1 MSKPFRLASLL
12 LISTALVAPATAMAQ
27 ADPAAEAPTPP
38 ATAPAAEAPAE
49 PAADA
54 APADPAADAAAPAD
68 ETDISIPGGNDIV
81 VTGRRNA
88 NIERTAPQVVSVL
101 GAADIARTGEG
112 NIAGA
117 LGRVTGLSV
126 VGNGF
131 VYVRGLGDRYSLALL
146 NGSPLPSPE
155 PLKRVVPLD
164 IFPSSII
171 ASSLVQKSYSA
182 NFPGEFGGG
191 VINLTTKAVPR
202 DPFLQIGGSIGG
214 NSETTGQLGYTYYG
228 TGSDWTGFGDGGRR
242 LPPAYVAWRDSGLRI
257 NDLSVNQQA
266 IAGQFVTARNGVVQR
281 NDNIPVN
288 WTANITGGKAWDIG
302 DTQIGLIATAG
313 FSSRWRVRDVT
324 QQTANAL
331 DLSSLNTDIRR
342 VITDNRVVVNGLLGL
357 SAEFGNNKIR
367 WTNLYIRDTIKQ
379 ARLGAEDRPL
389 TSDSNPGVSFQYQD
403 TAWYARQLINTQF
416 VGEFQPFD
424 NLSVD
429 VRAGYANSQR
439 EAPFELSFLYSR
451 SNSATDPYGQFF
463 TNTLN
468 TGQRPGSATIAFS
481 DLNEDLYSAGIDFV
495 YEIAPTV
502 KAVYGYAYS
511 DTDRVTERRD
521 FLFQGNNNIPLAVSL
536 LRPDLLLSQTVIC
549 FPPLN
554 PPVNPNCPANPS
566 PTGISLV
573 DSTGSNPTFE
583 ATLRNHAAYLQLQA
597 DLFDGLNVNV
607 GARYETAVQRVS
619 AVQVYDV
626 SPTLPPATNLSRDYL
641 LPAAT
646 VTWEIEPQMQVRLSA
661 SKTIARPQFRELVF
675 QSYYDPDTNRTFQ
688 GNPQLV
694 DSQLYNAEG
703 RFEWYFAPEQRV
715 SIGGFWKK
723 IKNPIETYASFDGN
737 SVTTRFANAP
747 EATLYGAELEIQK
760 YFDLSGWGDGFFA
773 TRRGVFIGNYTYSK
787 SKLKVG
793 ATDSVAAFPFTGATL
808 ASQFFRDGAPLTGQ
822 SDHLVNVEFGL
833 EDTDK
838 LSQQTILVSYA
849 SDRVTRRG
857 PSGQPDIFER
867 PGIQVD
873 FVARQGIPLF
883 GKELELK
890 FEARNIF
897 GTKYKE
903 LQQSGDNII
912 YYNLYKTGTT
922 FSFGGSLKF

>member
-1 MSKPFRLASLL
+1 MSKPFRLVRLL
-12 LISTALVAPATAMAQ
+12 LITTALVAPAAAMAQ
-27 ADPAAEAPTPP
+27 SDAASAEAAADPASADPAAPVEA
-38 ATAPAAEAPAE
+38 
-49 PAADA
+49 A
-54 APADPAADAAAPAD
+54 APADD
-68 ETDISIPGGNDIV
+68 ETDISIPGAEIV
-81 VTGRRNA
+81 VTGRRSA

-101 GAADIARTGEG
+101 GAADIARTGEC

-164 IFPSSII
+164 IFPSGII

-202 DPFLQIGGSIGG
+202 DPFLTIGASVGG

-228 TGSDWTGFGDGGRR
+228 TGSDWTGFGDGGRK
-242 LPPAYVAWRDSGLRI
+242 LPSAYRAFLASGLRI
-257 NDLSVNQQA
+257 NDPSVNQQA
-266 IAGQFVTARNGVVQR
+266 IAGQFVTARNALVQR
-281 NDNIPVN
+281 NDDMPVN
-288 WTANITGGKAWDIG
+288 WGANITGGKSWTIG
-302 DTQIGLIATAG
+302 GTEIGLIATAG
-313 FSSRWRVRDVT
+313 YTSRWRSRDVT

-331 DLSSLNTDIRR
+331 DLSSLNTDIQR
-342 VITDNRVVVNGLLGL
+342 VITDNRVVVNGLIGL
-357 SAEFGNNKIR
+357 SAEFGENKIR

-389 TSDSNPGVSFQYQD
+389 TSDANPGVSFQYQD
-403 TAWYARQLINTQF
+403 TAWFARQLINTQF
-416 VGEFQPFD
+416 VGEFEIAD
-424 NLSVD
+424 DLKVD
-429 VRAGYANSQR
+429 IRASYANSQR

-451 SNSATDPYGQFF
+451 SNSPTDPYGKFF

-468 TGQRPGSATIAFS
+468 TGQRPGGASIAFS
-481 DLNEDLYSAGIDFV
+481 DLNENLYSAGIDFT
-495 YEIAPTV
+495 YELAPRV
-502 KAVYGYAYS
+502 KAVYGYAFS
-511 DTDRVTERRD
+511 DTNRVTERRD
-521 FLFQGNNNIPLAVSL
+521 FLFQGNNNIPLGVSL

-573 DSTGSNPTFE
+573 DSTGSNPTFR
-583 ATLRNHAAYLQLQA
+583 ATLRNHAAYFQLQA
-597 DLFDGLNVNV
+597 DLLDQLNLNI
-607 GARYETAVQRVS
+607 GARYETADQSVNP
-619 AVQVYDV
+619 VQVYSV
-626 SPTLPPATNLSRDYL
+626 NPTLPPPTNLSRNYL

-646 VTWEIEPQMQVRLSA
+646 LTYEIDSQMQVRLSA

-675 QSYYDPDTNRTFQ
+675 QTYYDPDTNRSFQ

-703 RFEWYFAPEQRV
+703 RFEWYLAPEQRV
-715 SIGGFWKK
+715 SIGGFYKR

-747 EATLYGAELEIQK
+747 EATLYGAEFEVQK
-760 YFDLSGWGDGFFA
+760 HFDLSGWGGDFWA
-773 TRRGVFIGNYTYSK
+773 NRRAVLIGNYTYSK
-787 SKLKVG
+787 SKLKVR
-793 ATDSVAAFPFTGATL
+793 ADDPVQAFPFTGATL
-808 ASQFFRDGAPLTGQ
+808 ASQFFRDGAALTGQ
-822 SDHLVNVEFGL
+822 SDHLVNLELGL
-833 EDTDK
+833 EDTEK
-838 LSQQTILVSYA
+838 LSQQTILISYA
-849 SDRVTRRG
+849 SDRITRRG

-867 PGIQVD
+867 PGIQID
-873 FVARQGIPLF
+873 FVARQGVQLF

-890 FEARNIF
+890 FEARNIT

-903 LQQSGDNII
+903 MQESGDNRI
-912 YYNLYKTGTT
+912 YYNLYRTGTT

>member
-1 MSKPFRLASLL
+1 MSKPIRLASLL
-12 LISTALVAPATAMAQ
+12 LISTALVAPAAAIAQ
-27 ADPAAEAPTPP
+27 SDPAAET
-38 ATAPAAEAPAE
+38 PAADPTVDASDAMS
-49 PAADA
+49 DA
-54 APADPAADAAAPAD
+54 APAEAAAPTEEEVD
-68 ETDISIPGGNDIV
+68 VSIPGGEIV

-202 DPFLQIGGSIGG
+202 DAFLQVGGSIGG

-228 TGSDWTGFGDGGRR
+228 TGSDWTGFGDGGRS
-242 LPPAYVAWRDSGLRI
+242 LPSAYRAWRDSGLRI
-257 NDLSVNQQA
+257 NDVSVNQQA
-266 IAGQFVTARNGVVQR
+266 IAGQFVTARNAIVQR
-281 NDNIPVN
+281 NDNMPVN
-288 WTANITGGKAWDIG
+288 WGANITGGKSWTLG
-302 DTQIGLIATAG
+302 DTEIGLIATAG
-313 FSSRWRVRDVT
+313 YTSRWRTRDVT

-331 DLSSLNTDIRR
+331 DLSSLNTDIHR
-342 VITDNRVVVNGLLGL
+342 VITDNRIVVNGLIGL
-357 SAEFGNNKIR
+357 SAEFGENKVR

-379 ARLGAEDRPL
+379 ARLGAEERPL
-389 TSDSNPGVSFQYQD
+389 TADASPGVSFMYQD
-403 TAWYARQLINTQF
+403 TAWFARQLFNTQF

-424 NLSVD
+424 QLDVD

-451 SNSATDPYGQFF
+451 SNSPTDPYGQFF

-481 DLNEDLYSAGIDFV
+481 DLNENLYSAGIDFT
-495 YEIAPTV
+495 YEISPTV
-502 KAVYGYAYS
+502 KAIYGYAYS
-511 DTDRVTERRD
+511 DTSRVTERRD
-521 FLFQGNNNIPLAVSL
+521 FLFQGNNNIPMAISI

-573 DSTGSNPTFE
+573 DSTGSNPTFR
-583 ATLRNHAAYLQLQA
+583 AVLRNHAAYFQLQA
-597 DLFDGLNVNV
+597 DLFDGLNLNL
-607 GARYETAVQRVS
+607 GARYETALQRVT
-619 AVQVYDV
+619 AVQVYDIT
-626 SPTLPPATNLSRDYL
+626 PILPPATKLDRSYL

-646 VTWEIEPQMQVRLSA
+646 LTYEIDPRMQVRLSA

-675 QSYYDPDTNRTFQ
+675 QTYYDPDSNRNFQ

-703 RFEWYFAPEQRV
+703 RVEWYFAPEQRV

-723 IKNPIETYASFDGN
+723 IKNPIETYTSFDGN
-737 SVTTRFANAP
+737 SVTARFANAP
-747 EATLYGAELEIQK
+747 EATLYGAEFEVQK
-760 YFDLSGWGDGFFA
+760 HFDLSGWGDGFFA
-773 TRRGVFIGNYTYSK
+773 TRRAVVIGNYTWSK
-787 SKLKVG
+787 SALKVG
-793 ATDSVAAFPFTGATL
+793 PDDPVQAFPFTGAKF

-822 SDHLVNVEFGL
+822 SDHLVNVELGL
-833 EDTDK
+833 EDTEK
-838 LSQQTILVSYA
+838 LSQQTLLISYA

-867 PGIQVD
+867 PGVQVD

-897 GTKYKE
+897 GSKYKE
-903 LQQSGDNII
+903 MQQNGDNVI
-912 YYNLYKTGTT
+912 YYNLYKIGTT
-922 FSFGGSLKF
+922 FSLGGSLKF

>member
-1 MSKPFRLASLL
+1 MSKPMRLVSML

-27 ADPAAEAPTPP
+27 SDPAAEAPAPP
-38 ATAPAAEAPAE
+38 AADPAPAE
-49 PAADA
+49 TTDA
-54 APADPAADAAAPAD
+54 TPPAD
-68 ETDISIPGGNDIV
+68 ETDVSIPGADIV

-202 DPFLQIGGSIGG
+202 EPFLQIGGQIGG

-228 TGSDWTGFGDGGRR
+228 TSSDWTGFGDGGRN
-242 LPPAYVAWRDSGLRI
+242 LPPAYAAWRASGLRI
-257 NDLSVNQQA
+257 NDPSVNQQA
-266 IAGQFVTARNGVVQR
+266 IAGQFVTARNALLQR
-281 NDNIPVN
+281 NDNMPVN
-288 WTANITGGKAWDIG
+288 WGANITGGKAWDLG
-302 DTQIGLIATAG
+302 GTEIGLIATAG
-313 FSSRWRVRDVT
+313 YTNKWRSRDVT

-331 DLSSLNTDIRR
+331 DLSSLNTDVRR
-342 VITDNRVVVNGLLGL
+342 VITDNRIVANALIGL
-357 SAEFGNNKIR
+357 SAEFGENKIR

-379 ARLGAEDRPL
+379 ARLGAEDRPD
-389 TSDSNPGVSFQYQD
+389 TADSNPGVSFQYQD
-403 TAWYARQLINTQF
+403 TAWYARQLIDTQF
-416 VGEFQPFD
+416 VGEFKPYD
-424 NLSVD
+424 DLSVD
-429 VRAGYANSQR
+429 VRAAYANSQR
-439 EAPFELSFLYSR
+439 EAPFELSFVYSR
-451 SNSATDPYGQFF
+451 SNSPADPYGQFY

-481 DLNEDLYSAGIDFV
+481 DLNENLYSAGIDFT
-495 YEIAPTV
+495 YEITPRV

-511 DTDRVTERRD
+511 DTNRVTERRD
-521 FLFQGNNNIPLAVSL
+521 FLFQGNNNIPLGVSL

-549 FPPLN
+549 FPPLD
-554 PPVNPNCPANPS
+554 PPVDPNCPANPS

-573 DSTGSNPTFE
+573 DSTGSNPTFR
-583 ATLRNHAAYLQLQA
+583 AILRNHAAYFQIQA
-597 DLFDGLNVNV
+597 DLLDQLNVNI
-607 GARYETAVQRVS
+607 GARYENAVERVS
-619 AVQVYDV
+619 PVQVYDV
-626 SPTLPPATNLSRDYL
+626 SPTLPPATNLSRNYL

-646 VTWEIEPQMQVRLSA
+646 LTYEIQPQMQVRLSA

-675 QSYYDPDTNRTFQ
+675 QTYYDPDTNRTFQ

-703 RFEWYFAPEQRV
+703 RFEWYFAPEQRM

-747 EATLYGAELEIQK
+747 EATLYGIEFEVQK
-760 YFDLSGWGDGFFA
+760 YFDLSGWGEFFA
-773 TRRGVFIGNYTYSK
+773 NRRGVFIGNYTWSQ

-793 ATDSVAAFPFTGATL
+793 ADDPVRAFPFTGATL

-822 SDHLVNVEFGL
+822 SDHLANVEFGL
-833 EDTDK
+833 EDTEK
-838 LSQQTILVSYA
+838 LSQQTVLISYA
-849 SDRVTRRG
+849 SDRITRRG

-867 PGIQVD
+867 PGFQVD
-873 FVARQGIPLF
+873 FVARQGIMLA
-883 GKELELK
+883 GKEFELK
-890 FEARNIF
+890 FEARNLL

-903 LQQSGDNII
+903 MQQSGDNTI
-912 YYNLYKTGTT
+912 YYNLYKPGRT
-922 FSFGGSLKF
+922 FSFSGSVKF

>member
-1 MSKPFRLASLL
+1 MSKPYRLASLL
-12 LISTALVAPATAMAQ
+12 LITTALVAPATAMAQ
-27 ADPAAEAPTPP
+27 TDPAPAEPAAEA
-38 ATAPAAEAPAE
+38 
-49 PAADA
+49 AADA
-54 APADPAADAAAPAD
+54 APADAAEPAPQDD
-68 ETDISIPGGNDIV
+68 TDISIPGAEIV
-81 VTGRRNA
+81 VTGRRSA

-202 DPFLQIGGSIGG
+202 EPFLTIGGSIGG

-228 TGSDWTGFGDGGRR
+228 TGSDWTGFGDGGRN
-242 LPPAYVAWRDSGLRI
+242 LPPAYAAWRASGQRI
-257 NDLSVNQQA
+257 NDPSVNQQA
-266 IAGQFVTARNGVVQR
+266 IAGQFVNASNAVLQQ
-281 NDNIPVN
+281 NNNMPVN
-288 WTANITGGKAWDIG
+288 WGVNVTGGKSWTIG
-302 DTQIGLIATAG
+302 DAELGLIATAG
-313 FSSRWRVRDVT
+313 YTTKWRTRDIA

-331 DLSSLNTDIRR
+331 DLSSLNTNVRR
-342 VITDNRVVVNGLLGL
+342 VVTDNRIVANALLGL
-357 SAEFGNNKIR
+357 SLEFGDNKIR

-379 ARLGAEDRPL
+379 ARLGAEDRPD
-389 TSDSNPGVSFQYQD
+389 TADANPGVSFQYQD
-403 TAWYARQLINTQF
+403 TAWYARQLIDTQF
-416 VGEFQPFD
+416 VGEFKPMD
-424 NLSVD
+424 GLDVD
-429 VRAGYANSQR
+429 IRAGYANSQR
-439 EAPFELSFLYSR
+439 EAPFELSFMYSR
-451 SNSATDPYGQFF
+451 SNSPTDPYGQFF

-481 DLNEDLYSAGIDFV
+481 DLNEDLYSAGIDV
-495 YEIAPTV
+495 TYDLAARV
-502 KAVYGYAYS
+502 KLILGYAFS
-511 DTDRVTERRD
+511 DTNRVTERRD
-521 FLFQGNNNIPLAVSL
+521 FLFQGNNNIPLGISL
-536 LRPDLLLSQTVIC
+536 LRPDLLLSQAVIC
-549 FPPLN
+549 FPGVDATVAPD
-554 PPVNPNCPANPS
+554 CPANPVA
-566 PTGISLV
+566 TGIALV
-573 DSTGSNPTFE
+573 DSTGSNPTFK
-583 ATLRNHAAYLQLQA
+583 ATLRNHAGYVQLQA
-597 DLFDGLNVNV
+597 DLTDQLNLNI
-607 GARYETAVQRVS
+607 GARYESANQGVS
-619 AVQVYDV
+619 AVQVYTV
-626 SPTLPPATNLSRDYL
+626 NPTLPPATNLKRDYL

-646 VTWEIEPQMQVRLSA
+646 LTYEISPQLQFRLSG

-675 QSYYDPDTNRTFQ
+675 QTYYDPDSNRTFQ

-694 DSQLYNAEG
+694 DSQLYNAET
-703 RFEWYFAPEQRV
+703 RLEWYFAPEQRV
-715 SIGGFWKK
+715 SLGGFWKK

-747 EATLYGAELEIQK
+747 EATLYGVEFEAQK
-760 YFDLSGWGDGFFA
+760 YFDLSGMNGAFWA
-773 TRRGVFIGNYTYSK
+773 SRRAVLIGNYTWSQ

-793 ATDSVAAFPFTGATL
+793 PNDPVQAFPFTGATL

-822 SDHLVNVEFGL
+822 SDHLVNLEFGL

-838 LSQQTILVSYA
+838 LSQQTFLISYA

-883 GKELELK
+883 GKEIELK

-903 LQQSGDNII
+903 MQESGDNRI

-922 FSFGGSLKF
+922 FSLGGSLKF

>member
-1 MSKPFRLASLL
+1 MSKPIRLISML
-12 LISTALVAPATAMAQ
+12 LISTALVAPAAAVAQ
-27 ADPAAEAPTPP
+27 SDPAAETPAPPSTD
-38 ATAPAAEAPAE
+38 PAAETPAE
-49 PAADA
+49 PATD
-54 APADPAADAAAPAD
+54 APADD
-68 ETDISIPGGNDIV
+68 ETDISIPGADLSPPEGEIV
-81 VTGRRNA
+81 VTGRRST
-88 NIERTAPQVVSVL
+88 NIARTAPQVVSVL

-202 DPFLQIGGSIGG
+202 DPFLQIGASIGG

-228 TGSDWTGFGDGGRR
+228 TGSDWTGFGDGGRN
-242 LPPAYVAWRDSGLRI
+242 LPSAYKAWRASGLRI
-257 NDLSVNQQA
+257 NDPSVNQQA
-266 IAGQFVTARNGVVQR
+266 IAGQFVTARNSIVQTN
-281 NDNIPVN
+281 NDMPVN
-288 WTANITGGKAWDIG
+288 WGANITGGKSWDIG
-302 DTQIGLIATAG
+302 GTRVGLIATAG
-313 FSSRWRVRDVT
+313 YTSKWRTRDVT
-324 QQTANAL
+324 QQTANAA
-331 DLSSLNTDIRR
+331 DLSSLNTDINR

-357 SAEFGNNKIR
+357 SAEFGENKVR

-389 TSDSNPGVSFQYQD
+389 TADANPGVSFMYQD
-403 TAWYARQLINTQF
+403 TAWFARQLIDTQF

-424 NLSVD
+424 DLNVD

-451 SNSATDPYGQFF
+451 SNSPTDPFGQFY

-481 DLNEDLYSAGIDFV
+481 DLNENLYSAGVDFT
-495 YEIAPTV
+495 YELTPSI

-511 DTDRVTERRD
+511 DTNRVTERRD
-521 FLFQGNNNIPLAVSL
+521 FLFQGNNNIPLGVSL

-554 PPVNPNCPANPS
+554 PPTNPNCPANPS

-573 DSTGSNPTFE
+573 DSTGSNPTFR
-583 ATLRNHAAYLQLQA
+583 AILRNHAAYFQLQA
-597 DLFDGLNVNV
+597 DLLDGLNINI
-607 GARYETAVQRVS
+607 GARYETAVERVS
-619 AVQVYDV
+619 AVQVYTV
-626 SPTLPPATNLSRDYL
+626 NPTLPPDTDLRRNYL

-646 VTWEIEPQMQVRLSA
+646 LTYEIEPQMQIRLSG

-675 QSYYDPDTNRTFQ
+675 QSYYDPDTNRSFQ

-723 IKNPIETYASFDGN
+723 IKNPIETYASIDGN

-747 EATLYGAELEIQK
+747 EATLYGAELEVQK
-760 YFDLSGWGDGFFA
+760 HFDLSGWGDFFA
-773 TRRGVFIGNYTYSK
+773 TRRAVVIGNYTYSK
-787 SKLKVG
+787 SELKVG
-793 ATDSVAAFPFTGATL
+793 PDDPVKAFPFTGATL
-808 ASQFFRDGAPLTGQ
+808 ASQFFRDGSPLTGQ

-833 EDTDK
+833 EDTEK
-838 LSQQTILVSYA
+838 LSQQTILISYA

-857 PSGQPDIFER
+857 PSGQPDIFEK
-867 PGIQVD
+867 PGIQID

-890 FEARNIF
+890 FEARNIL

-903 LQQSGDNII
+903 LQQNGDNVI

-922 FSFGGSLKF
+922 FSLGGSLKF

>member
-1 MSKPFRLASLL
+1 MSKPLRLVRLL
-12 LISTALVAPATAMAQ
+12 LISTALVAPAAAMAQ
-27 ADPAAEAPTPP
+27 AEPTAETP
-38 ATAPAAEAPAE
+38 APAA
-49 PAADA
+49 
-54 APADPAADAAAPAD
+54 ADPASADAAAPADD
-68 ETDISIPGGNDIV
+68 ETDISIPGADIV
-81 VTGRRNA
+81 VTGRRTA
-88 NIERTAPQVVSVL
+88 NIERSAPQVVSVL

-202 DPFLQIGGSIGG
+202 EPFLEIGASIGG
-214 NSETTGQLGYTYYG
+214 NSETTGRLGYTYYG
-228 TGSDWTGFGDGGRR
+228 TGSDWTGFGDGGRK
-242 LPPAYVAWRDSGLRI
+242 LPPAYAAWRASGLRI
-257 NDLSVNQQA
+257 NDPSVNQQA
-266 IAGQFVTARNGVVQR
+266 IAGQFVTARNGIVQR
-281 NDNIPVN
+281 NDDMPVN
-288 WTANITGGKAWDIG
+288 WGANITGGKAWDLG
-302 DTQIGLIATAG
+302 GAEIGLIATAG
-313 FSSRWRVRDVT
+313 YTSKWRSRAVT

-342 VITDNRVVVNGLLGL
+342 VITDNRVVANALLGL
-357 SAEFGNNKIR
+357 SAEFGENKVR
-367 WTNLYIRDTIKQ
+367 WTSLYIRDTIKQ
-379 ARLGAEDRPL
+379 ARLGAEDRPD
-389 TSDSNPGVSFQYQD
+389 TADANPGVSFQYQD
-403 TAWYARQLINTQF
+403 TAWYARQLIDTQF
-416 VGEFQPFD
+416 VGEFKPFD
-424 NLSVD
+424 DLGID

-451 SNSATDPYGQFF
+451 SNSPTDPYGQFF

-468 TGQRPGSATIAFS
+468 TGQRPGSASIAFS
-481 DLNEDLYSAGIDFV
+481 DLNEDLYSAGIDLTW
-495 YEIAPTV
+495 EIAPRV

-511 DTDRVTERRD
+511 DTNRVTERRD
-521 FLFQGNNNIPLAVSL
+521 FLFQGNNNIPIAVSL
-536 LRPDLLLSQTVIC
+536 LRPDLLLSQTMIC

-554 PPVNPNCPANPS
+554 PPTDPDCPANPS

-573 DSTGSNPTFE
+573 DSTGSNPTFR
-583 ATLRNHAAYLQLQA
+583 ATLRNHAAYFQIQA
-597 DLFDGLNVNV
+597 DLLDQLNVNI
-607 GARYETAVQRVS
+607 GARYESAVQRVS
-619 AVQVYDV
+619 PVQVYTV

-646 VTWEIEPQMQVRLSA
+646 LTYEIQPQMQIRLSA

-675 QSYYDPDTNRTFQ
+675 QTYYDPDTNRNFQ

-747 EATLYGAELEIQK
+747 EATLYGVEFEFKK
-760 YFDLSGWGDGFFA
+760 YFDLRGWGEGFWA
-773 TRRGVFIGNYTYSK
+773 NRRAVFIGNYTWSQ

-793 ATDSVAAFPFTGATL
+793 ADDPVRAYPFTGATL

-822 SDHLVNVEFGL
+822 SDHLVNVELGL
-833 EDTDK
+833 EDTER
-838 LSQQTILVSYA
+838 LSQQTILISYA

-867 PGIQVD
+867 PGVQLD
-873 FVARQGIPLF
+873 FVARQGIPIF
-883 GKELELK
+883 GKQFELK
-890 FEARNIF
+890 FEARNLL

-903 LQQSGDNII
+903 MQESGGNRI
-912 YYNLYKTGTT
+912 YYNLYKPGAT
-922 FSFGGSLKF
+922 FSLGGSVKF

>member
-1 MSKPFRLASLL
+1 MSKPLPLASLL

-27 ADPAAEAPTPP
+27 SEPGTETPAPPAADPAAETPV
-38 ATAPAAEAPAE
+38 
-49 PAADA
+49 D
-54 APADPAADAAAPAD
+54 PADPAAETPADVAEEAAQD
-68 ETDISIPGGNDIV
+68 ETDVSIPGAEIV

-164 IFPSSII
+164 IFPSGII

-202 DPFLQIGGSIGG
+202 DAFLTIGGSIGG

-228 TGSDWTGFGDGGRR
+228 TGSDWTGFGDGGRN
-242 LPPAYVAWRDSGLRI
+242 LPSAYRAWRASGLRI
-257 NDLSVNQQA
+257 NDPSVNQQA
-266 IAGQFVTARNGVVQR
+266 IAGQFVTARNALVQTN
-281 NDNIPVN
+281 NDMPVN
-288 WTANITGGKAWDIG
+288 WGANITGGKSWTIG
-302 DTQIGLIATAG
+302 GTEIGLIATAG
-313 FSSRWRVRDVT
+313 YTSKWRTRDVT

-331 DLSSLNTDIRR
+331 DLSSLNTNINR

-357 SAEFGNNKIR
+357 SAEFGENKVR
-367 WTNLYIRDTIKQ
+367 WTSLYIRDTIKQ

-389 TSDSNPGVSFQYQD
+389 TADSNPGVSFQYQD
-403 TAWYARQLINTQF
+403 TAWYARQLIDTQF

-424 NLSVD
+424 DLDID
-429 VRAGYANSQR
+429 VRASYANSQR

-451 SNSATDPYGQFF
+451 SNSATDPFGQFF

-468 TGQRPGSATIAFS
+468 TGQRPGSASIAFS
-481 DLNEDLYSAGIDFV
+481 DLNENLYSAGIDFT
-495 YEIAPTV
+495 YEIAPGI

-511 DTDRVTERRD
+511 DTNRVTERRD
-521 FLFQGNNNIPLAVSL
+521 FLFQGNNDIPLAVSL
-536 LRPDLLLSQTVIC
+536 LRPDLLLSQAVIC

-554 PPVNPNCPANPS
+554 PPTDPNCPANPS

-573 DSTGSNPTFE
+573 DSTGSNPTFR
-583 ATLRNHAAYLQLQA
+583 AILRNHAAYFQIQA
-597 DLFDGLNVNV
+597 DLLDGLNVNI
-607 GARYETAVQRVS
+607 GARYETAVERVS
-619 AVQVYDV
+619 AVQVYTV
-626 SPTLPPATNLSRDYL
+626 NPTLPPDTNLNRNYL

-646 VTWEIEPQMQVRLSA
+646 ITYEIQPQMQVRLSA

-675 QSYYDPDTNRTFQ
+675 QSYYDPDTNRSFQ

-703 RFEWYFAPEQRV
+703 RLEWYFAPEQRV

-747 EATLYGAELEIQK
+747 EATLYGAEFEVQK
-760 YFDLSGWGDGFFA
+760 HFDLSGWGDGFFA
-773 TRRGVFIGNYTYSK
+773 TRRGVFIGNYTWSN

-793 ATDSVAAFPFTGATL
+793 GDDPVKAFPFTGATL

-833 EDTDK
+833 EDTEK
-838 LSQQTILVSYA
+838 LSQQTILISYA
-849 SDRVTRRG
+849 SDRITRRG
-857 PSGQPDIFER
+857 PSGQPDIFEK

-873 FVARQGIPLF
+873 FVARQGFPLF
-883 GKELELK
+883 GKELEIK

-903 LQQSGDNII
+903 LQQNGDNTI

-922 FSFGGSLKF
+922 FSLGGSLKF

>member
-1 MSKPFRLASLL
+1 MSKSFGLVRLL
-12 LISTALVAPATAMAQ
+12 LITTALVAPATAMAQ
-27 ADPAAEAPTPP
+27 ADPASAEAP
-38 ATAPAAEAPAE
+38 AAPAAEPAPSE
-49 PAADA
+49 PAAA
-54 APADPAADAAAPAD
+54 AGD
-68 ETDISIPGGNDIV
+68 ETDISIPGAEII
-81 VTGRRNA
+81 VTGRRSS

-164 IFPSSII
+164 IFPSGII

-202 DPFLQIGGSIGG
+202 EPFLTIGGSIGG

-228 TGSDWTGFGDGGRR
+228 SSTDWTGFGDGARK
-242 LPPAYVAWRDSGLRI
+242 LPSAYAAWRASGLRI
-257 NDLSVNQQA
+257 NDPAVNQQA
-266 IAGQFVTARNGVVQR
+266 IAGQFVNAHNAVLQR
-281 NDNIPVN
+281 NNDMAPN
-288 WTANITGGKAWDIG
+288 WGANVTGGTSWTLG
-302 DTQIGLIATAG
+302 GTEVGLIATAG
-313 FSSRWRVRDVT
+313 ITNRWRTRAVT

-331 DLSSLNTDIRR
+331 DLSSLNTDVNR
-342 VITDNRVVVNGLLGL
+342 VVTDNRIVVNGLIGL
-357 SAEFGNNKIR
+357 SAEFGENKIR

-389 TSDSNPGVSFQYQD
+389 TADANPGVSFQYQD
-403 TAWYARQLINTQF
+403 TAWFARQLFNSQF
-416 VGEFQPFD
+416 VGEFEPFD
-424 NLSVD
+424 DLKVD
-429 VRAGYANSQR
+429 VRGGYANSQR

-451 SNSATDPYGQFF
+451 SNSPTDPYGQFF

-481 DLNEDLYSAGIDFV
+481 DLNEDLYSAGIDFT
-495 YEIAPTV
+495 YEITPRV

-511 DTDRVTERRD
+511 DTNRVTERRD
-521 FLFQGNNNIPLAVSL
+521 FLFQGNSNIPLGISL
-536 LRPDLLLSQTVIC
+536 LRPDLLLSQAVVC

-566 PTGISLV
+566 PTGIALV

-583 ATLRNHAAYLQLQA
+583 AILRNHAAYFQLQA
-597 DLFDGLNVNV
+597 DIVDGLNLNV

-619 AVQVYDV
+619 AVQVYTIT
-626 SPTLPPATNLSRDYL
+626 PTLPPSTNLSRDYL
-641 LPAAT
+641 LPAGT
-646 VTWEIEPQMQVRLSA
+646 LTYEIDPKMQVRLSA

-675 QSYYDPDTNRTFQ
+675 QTYYDPDTNRTFQ

-737 SVTTRFANAP
+737 TVTTRFANAP
-747 EATLYGAELEIQK
+747 EATLYGAEFEVQK
-760 YFDLSGWGDGFFA
+760 HFDLSGWGDGFWA
-773 TRRGVFIGNYTYSK
+773 NRRAVLIGNYTYSK

-793 ATDSVAAFPFTGATL
+793 ATDPVAAFPFTGATL

-822 SDHLVNVEFGL
+822 SDHLANLEFGL
-833 EDTDK
+833 EDTEK
-838 LSQQTILVSYA
+838 LSQQTILISYA
-849 SDRVTRRG
+849 SDRITRRG

-873 FVARQGIPLF
+873 FVMRQGVPLF

-890 FEARNIF
+890 LEARNIL

-903 LQQSGDNII
+903 MQQNGDNII
-912 YYNLYKTGTT
+912 YYNLYKAGTT
-922 FSFGGSLKF
+922 FSLGASLKF

>member
-1 MSKPFRLASLL
+1 MSKPMRLVSML
-12 LISTALVAPATAMAQ
+12 LISTALVAPAAAMAQ
-27 ADPAAEAPTPP
+27 AGPAAETPAPE
-38 ATAPAAEAPAE
+38 AGAAAEADTAPA
-49 PAADA
+49 D
-54 APADPAADAAAPAD
+54 D
-68 ETDISIPGGNDIV
+68 TDVSIPGADIV

-202 DPFLQIGGSIGG
+202 EPFLQIGGQIGG

-228 TGSDWTGFGDGGRR
+228 TGSDWTGFGDGGRS
-242 LPPAYVAWRDSGLRI
+242 LPPAYAAWRASGLRI
-257 NDLSVNQQA
+257 NDPGVNQQA
-266 IAGQFVTARNGVVQR
+266 IAGQFVTARNALLQR
-281 NDNIPVN
+281 NDNMPVN
-288 WTANITGGKAWDIG
+288 WGANVTGGKAWDLG
-302 DTQIGLIATAG
+302 VTEIGLIATAG
-313 FSSRWRVRDVT
+313 YTNKWRSRDVT
-324 QQTANAL
+324 QQTANAS
-331 DLSSLNTDIRR
+331 DLSSLNSNVRR
-342 VITDNRVVVNGLLGL
+342 VITDNRVVANALIGL
-357 SAEFGNNKIR
+357 SAEFGENKVR

-379 ARLGAEDRPL
+379 ARLGAEDRPD
-389 TSDSNPGVSFQYQD
+389 TADANPGVSFQYQD
-403 TAWYARQLINTQF
+403 TAWFARQLIDTQF
-416 VGEFQPFD
+416 VGEFKPYD
-424 NLSVD
+424 DLSVD

-451 SNSATDPYGQFF
+451 SNSPTDPYGQFF

-481 DLNEDLYSAGIDFV
+481 DLNENLYSAGIDFT
-495 YEIAPTV
+495 YEVTPRV

-511 DTDRVTERRD
+511 DTNRVTERRD
-521 FLFQGNNNIPLAVSL
+521 FLFQGNNNIPLGVSL

-549 FPPLN
+549 FPPLD
-554 PPVNPNCPANPS
+554 PPVDPNCPANPS

-573 DSTGSNPTFE
+573 DSTGSNPTFR
-583 ATLRNHAAYLQLQA
+583 AILRNHAAYFQLQA
-597 DLFDGLNVNV
+597 DLLDQLNVNI
-607 GARYETAVQRVS
+607 GARYETAVERVS
-619 AVQVYDV
+619 PVQVYDV

-646 VTWEIEPQMQVRLSA
+646 LTYEIQPQMQVRLSA

-675 QSYYDPDTNRTFQ
+675 QTYYDPDTNRTFQ

-747 EATLYGAELEIQK
+747 EATLYGAEFEIQK
-760 YFDLSGWGDGFFA
+760 YFDLSGWGELFA
-773 TRRGVFIGNYTYSK
+773 SRRGVFIGNYTWSK

-793 ATDSVAAFPFTGATL
+793 ADDPVRAFPFTGATL

-822 SDHLVNVEFGL
+822 SDHLANVELGL
-833 EDTDK
+833 EDTEK
-838 LSQQTILVSYA
+838 LSQQTILISYA

-867 PGIQVD
+867 PGFQID
-873 FVARQGIPLF
+873 FVARQGIMLT
-883 GKELELK
+883 GKAFELK
-890 FEARNIF
+890 FEARNIL

-903 LQQSGDNII
+903 MQQSGDNTI
-912 YYNLYKTGTT
+912 YYNLYKPGTT
-922 FSFGGSLKF
+922 FSLSGSVKF

>member
-1 MSKPFRLASLL
+1 MSKPIRLASLF
-12 LISTALVAPATAMAQ
+12 LITTALVAPAPAMAQ
-27 ADPAAEAPTPP
+27 SDPAAETAAPP
-38 ATAPAAEAPAE
+38 AADPADDTPAEAATDEAPA
-49 PAADA
+49 D
-54 APADPAADAAAPAD
+54 DD
-68 ETDISIPGGNDIV
+68 TDVSIPGGEIV

-202 DPFLQIGGSIGG
+202 DAFLQVGGSIGG

-228 TGSDWTGFGDGGRR
+228 SSTDWTGFGDGERN
-242 LPPAYVAWRDSGLRI
+242 LPSAYKAWRASGLRI
-257 NDLSVNQQA
+257 NDPSVNQQA
-266 IAGQFVTARNGVVQR
+266 IAGQFVTGRNAIVQR
-281 NDNIPVN
+281 NDNMPVN
-288 WTANITGGKAWDIG
+288 WGTNVTGGKSWTLG
-302 DTQIGLIATAG
+302 STEVGLIATAG
-313 FSSRWRVRDVT
+313 YTSRWRTREVT

-331 DLSSLNTDIRR
+331 DLSSLNTNVNR
-342 VITDNRVVVNGLLGL
+342 VITDNRVVVNGLIGF
-357 SAEFGNNKIR
+357 SAEFGENKVR

-389 TSDSNPGVSFQYQD
+389 TADSNPGVSFLYQD
-403 TAWYARQLINTQF
+403 TAWFARQLFNTQF

-424 NLSVD
+424 DLSVD
-429 VRAGYANSQR
+429 VRASYAKSRR

-451 SNSATDPYGQFF
+451 SNSATDPFGQFY

-481 DLNEDLYSAGIDFV
+481 ELNENLYSAGVDFT
-495 YEIAPTV
+495 YELSPTV
-502 KAVYGYAYS
+502 KAVYGYAYA
-511 DTDRVTERRD
+511 DTNRVTERRD
-521 FLFQGNNNIPLAVSL
+521 FLFQGNNNIPLAISI
-536 LRPDLLLSQTVIC
+536 LRPDQLLSQAVIC
-549 FPPLN
+549 FPPFN
-554 PPVNPNCPANPS
+554 PPTDPNCPANPS

-583 ATLRNHAAYLQLQA
+583 AILRNHAAYFQLQA
-597 DLFDGLNVNV
+597 DLLDGLNINAGV
-607 GARYETAVQRVS
+607 RYETAVQRVS
-619 AVQVYDV
+619 AVQVYNV
-626 SPTLPPATNLSRDYL
+626 RPTLPPPTSLTRDYF

-646 VTWEIEPQMQVRLSA
+646 LTYELQPQMQVRLSA

-675 QSYYDPDTNRTFQ
+675 QTYYDPDTNRTFQ

-723 IKNPIETYASFDGN
+723 IKNPIETYASSDGN

-747 EATLYGAELEIQK
+747 EATLYGAEFEVQK
-760 YFDLSGWGDGFFA
+760 FFDLSGWGDGFFA

-787 SKLKVG
+787 SKLKV
-793 ATDSVAAFPFTGATL
+793 AADDPVQAFPFTGATL

-822 SDHLVNVEFGL
+822 SDHLVNVELGL
-833 EDTDK
+833 EDTER

-849 SDRVTRRG
+849 SDRITRRG

-873 FVARQGIPLF
+873 FVARQGVSMF

-903 LQQSGDNII
+903 LQQNGDNII

-922 FSFGGSLKF
+922 FSLGGTLKF

>member
-1 MSKPFRLASLL
+1 MSKPIRLASLL

-27 ADPAAEAPTPP
+27 SDPAAETPAPP
-38 ATAPAAEAPAE
+38 AVDPAADTPAEPVAEAPA
-49 PAADA
+49 D
-54 APADPAADAAAPAD
+54 D
-68 ETDISIPGGNDIV
+68 EMDVSIPGGEIV

-88 NIERTAPQVVSVL
+88 NVERTAPQVVSVL

-164 IFPSSII
+164 IFPSGII

-228 TGSDWTGFGDGGRR
+228 SSTDWTGFGDGERN
-242 LPPAYVAWRDSGLRI
+242 LPPAYKAWRASGLRI
-257 NDLSVNQQA
+257 NDPSVNQQA
-266 IAGQFVTARNGVVQR
+266 IAGQFVTARNGIVQR
-281 NDNIPVN
+281 NDNMPVN
-288 WTANITGGKAWDIG
+288 WGVNVTGGKSWTLG
-302 DTQIGLIATAG
+302 DTEIGLIATAG
-313 FSSRWRVRDVT
+313 YTNRWRVRDVT

-331 DLSSLNTDIRR
+331 DLSTLNTDINR
-342 VITDNRVVVNGLLGL
+342 VITDNRIVVNGLIGL
-357 SAEFGNNKIR
+357 SAEFGENKIR

-389 TSDSNPGVSFQYQD
+389 TSDASPGVSFMYQD
-403 TAWYARQLINTQF
+403 TAWFARQLFNTQF
-416 VGEFQPFD
+416 VGEFQLFD
-424 NLSVD
+424 NLDVD
-429 VRAGYANSQR
+429 IRAGYANSQR

-451 SNSATDPYGQFF
+451 SNSPTDPYGQFY

-481 DLNEDLYSAGIDFV
+481 DLNENLYSGGIDFT
-495 YEIAPTV
+495 YEISPTV

-511 DTDRVTERRD
+511 DTNRVTERRD
-521 FLFQGNNNIPLAVSL
+521 FLFQGNNNIPLAISI

-573 DSTGSNPTFE
+573 DSTGSNPTFR
-583 ATLRNHAAYLQLQA
+583 AILRNHAGYFQIQA
-597 DLFDGLNVNV
+597 DVFDGLNLNV
-607 GARYETAVQRVS
+607 GARYETAVQRVD
-619 AVQVYDV
+619 AVQVYNV
-626 SPTLPPATNLSRDYL
+626 TPTLPPSTNLSRNYL

-646 VTWEIEPQMQVRLSA
+646 LTYEIEPQMQVRLSA

-747 EATLYGAELEIQK
+747 EATLYGAELEVQK
-760 YFDLSGWGDGFFA
+760 YFDLSGWGGLFA

-793 ATDSVAAFPFTGATL
+793 PTDPVQAFPFTGATL

-833 EDTDK
+833 ENTEK
-838 LSQQTILVSYA
+838 LSQQTILISYA
-849 SDRVTRRG
+849 SDRITRRG

-903 LQQSGDNII
+903 MQQSGDNTI

-922 FSFGGSLKF
+922 FSLGGSLKF

>member
-1 MSKPFRLASLL
+1 MSKPLRLVRLL
-12 LISTALVAPATAMAQ
+12 LMSTALVAPAAAMAQ
-27 ADPAAEAPTPP
+27 AE
-38 ATAPAAEAPAE
+38 PAAEAPA
-49 PAADA
+49 PAAV
-54 APADPAADAAAPAD
+54 DPAPADAAAPADD
-68 ETDISIPGGNDIV
+68 ETDISIPGADIV
-81 VTGRRNA
+81 VTGRRTA
-88 NIERTAPQVVSVL
+88 NIERSAPQVVSVL

-126 VGNGF
+126 VGGGF

-202 DPFLQIGGSIGG
+202 EPFLEIGASIGG
-214 NSETTGQLGYTYYG
+214 NSETTGRLGYTYY
-228 TGSDWTGFGDGGRR
+228 GSDWTGFGDGGRR
-242 LPPAYVAWRDSGLRI
+242 LPPAYAAWRASGLRI
-257 NDLSVNQQA
+257 NDPDVNQQA
-266 IAGQFVTARNGVVQR
+266 IAGQFVTARNGIVQR
-281 NDNIPVN
+281 NDDMPVN
-288 WTANITGGKAWDIG
+288 WGANITGGKAWDLG
-302 DTQIGLIATAG
+302 GTEIGLIATAG
-313 FSSRWRVRDVT
+313 YTSKWRSRAVT

-331 DLSSLNTDIRR
+331 DLSSLNTDIHR
-342 VITDNRVVVNGLLGL
+342 VITDNRVVANALLGL
-357 SAEFGNNKIR
+357 SAEFGENKVR
-367 WTNLYIRDTIKQ
+367 WTSLYIRDTIKQ
-379 ARLGAEDRPL
+379 ARLGAEDRPD
-389 TSDSNPGVSFQYQD
+389 TADANPGVSFQYQD
-403 TAWYARQLINTQF
+403 TAWYARQLIDTQF

-424 NLSVD
+424 DLGID

-451 SNSATDPYGQFF
+451 SNSPTDPYGQFF

-468 TGQRPGSATIAFS
+468 TGQRPGSASIAFS
-481 DLNEDLYSAGIDFV
+481 DLKEDLYSAGIDLTW
-495 YEIAPTV
+495 EIAPRV

-511 DTDRVTERRD
+511 DTNRVTERRD

-536 LRPDLLLSQTVIC
+536 LRPDLLLSQTMIC
-549 FPPLN
+549 FPPLD
-554 PPVNPNCPANPS
+554 PPTDPDCPANPS

-573 DSTGSNPTFE
+573 DSTGSNPTFR
-583 ATLRNHAAYLQLQA
+583 ATLRNHAAYFQIQA
-597 DLFDGLNVNV
+597 DLLDQLNVNI
-607 GARYETAVQRVS
+607 GARYETATQRVS
-619 AVQVYDV
+619 PVQVYTV
-626 SPTLPPATNLSRDYL
+626 SPTLPPPTNLSRDYL

-646 VTWEIEPQMQVRLSA
+646 LTYEIQPQMQIRLSA

-675 QSYYDPDTNRTFQ
+675 QTYYDPDTNRNFQ
-688 GNPQLV
+688 GNPLLV

-747 EATLYGAELEIQK
+747 EATLYGVEFEFKK
-760 YFDLSGWGDGFFA
+760 YVDLSGWGDGFWA
-773 TRRGVFIGNYTYSK
+773 NRRAVFIGNYTWSQ

-793 ATDSVAAFPFTGATL
+793 ADDPVQAYPFTGATL

-833 EDTDK
+833 EDTER

-867 PGIQVD
+867 PGVQLD
-873 FVARQGIPLF
+873 FVARQGIRMF
-883 GKELELK
+883 GKEFELK
-890 FEARNIF
+890 FEVRNLL

-903 LQQSGDNII
+903 MQEANGNRI
-912 YYNLYKTGTT
+912 YYNLYKPGAT
-922 FSFGGSLKF
+922 FSLGGSVKF

>member
-1 MSKPFRLASLL
+1 MSKPLPLASLL

-27 ADPAAEAPTPP
+27 SEPGTETPAPPAADPAAETPV
-38 ATAPAAEAPAE
+38 
-49 PAADA
+49 D
-54 APADPAADAAAPAD
+54 PADPAAETPADVAEEAAQD
-68 ETDISIPGGNDIV
+68 ETDVSIPGAEIV

-164 IFPSSII
+164 IFPSGII

-202 DPFLQIGGSIGG
+202 DPFLTIGGSIGG

-228 TGSDWTGFGDGGRR
+228 TGSDWTGFGDGGRN
-242 LPPAYVAWRDSGLRI
+242 LPSAYRAWRASGLRI
-257 NDLSVNQQA
+257 NDPSVNQQA
-266 IAGQFVTARNGVVQR
+266 IAGQFVTARNALVQTN
-281 NDNIPVN
+281 NDMPVN
-288 WTANITGGKAWDIG
+288 WGANITGGKSWTIG
-302 DTQIGLIATAG
+302 GTEIGLIATAG
-313 FSSRWRVRDVT
+313 YTSKWRTRDVT

-331 DLSSLNTDIRR
+331 DLSSLNTNINR

-357 SAEFGNNKIR
+357 SAEFGENKVR
-367 WTNLYIRDTIKQ
+367 WTSLYIRDTIKQ

-389 TSDSNPGVSFQYQD
+389 TADSNPGVSFQYQD
-403 TAWYARQLINTQF
+403 TAWYARQLIDTQF

-424 NLSVD
+424 DLDID

-451 SNSATDPYGQFF
+451 SNSATDPFGQFF

-468 TGQRPGSATIAFS
+468 TGQRPGSASIAFS
-481 DLNEDLYSAGIDFV
+481 DLNENLYSAGIDFT
-495 YEIAPTV
+495 YEIAPGI
-502 KAVYGYAYS
+502 KAVYGYAYT
-511 DTDRVTERRD
+511 DTNRVTERRD
-521 FLFQGNNNIPLAVSL
+521 FLFQGNNDIPLAVSL
-536 LRPDLLLSQTVIC
+536 LRPDLLLSQAVIC

-554 PPVNPNCPANPS
+554 PPTDPNCPANPS

-573 DSTGSNPTFE
+573 DSTGSNPTFR
-583 ATLRNHAAYLQLQA
+583 AILRNHAAYFQIQA
-597 DLFDGLNVNV
+597 DLLDGLNVNI
-607 GARYETAVQRVS
+607 GARYETAVERVS
-619 AVQVYDV
+619 AVQVYTV
-626 SPTLPPATNLSRDYL
+626 NPTLPPDTNLNRNYL

-646 VTWEIEPQMQVRLSA
+646 ITYEIQPQMQVRLSA

-675 QSYYDPDTNRTFQ
+675 QSYYDPDTNRSFQ

-703 RFEWYFAPEQRV
+703 RLEWYFAPEQRV

-747 EATLYGAELEIQK
+747 EATLYGAEFEVQK
-760 YFDLSGWGDGFFA
+760 HFDLSGWGDGFFA
-773 TRRGVFIGNYTYSK
+773 TRRGVFIGNYTWSN

-793 ATDSVAAFPFTGATL
+793 ADDPVKAFPFTGATL

-833 EDTDK
+833 EDTEK
-838 LSQQTILVSYA
+838 LSQQTILISYA
-849 SDRVTRRG
+849 SDRITRRG
-857 PSGQPDIFER
+857 PSGQPDIFEK

-873 FVARQGIPLF
+873 FVARQGFPLF
-883 GKELELK
+883 GKELEIK

-903 LQQSGDNII
+903 LQQNGDNTI

-922 FSFGGSLKF
+922 FSLGGSLKF

>member
-1 MSKPFRLASLL
+1 MSKPLPLASLL

-27 ADPAAEAPTPP
+27 SEPGTETPAPPAADPAAETPV
-38 ATAPAAEAPAE
+38 
-49 PAADA
+49 D
-54 APADPAADAAAPAD
+54 PADPAAETPADVAEEAAQD
-68 ETDISIPGGNDIV
+68 ETDVSIPGAEIV

-164 IFPSSII
+164 IFPSGII

-202 DPFLQIGGSIGG
+202 DPFLTIGGSIGG

-228 TGSDWTGFGDGGRR
+228 TGSDWTGFGDGGRN
-242 LPPAYVAWRDSGLRI
+242 LPSAYRAWRASGLRI
-257 NDLSVNQQA
+257 NDPSVNQQA
-266 IAGQFVTARNGVVQR
+266 IAGQFVTARNALVQTN
-281 NDNIPVN
+281 NDMPVN
-288 WTANITGGKAWDIG
+288 WGANITGGKSWTIG
-302 DTQIGLIATAG
+302 GTEIGLIATAG
-313 FSSRWRVRDVT
+313 YTSKWRTRDVT

-331 DLSSLNTDIRR
+331 DLSSLNTNINR

-357 SAEFGNNKIR
+357 SAEFGENKVR
-367 WTNLYIRDTIKQ
+367 WTSLYIRDTIKQ

-389 TSDSNPGVSFQYQD
+389 TADSNPGVSFQYQD
-403 TAWYARQLINTQF
+403 TAWYARQLIDTQF

-424 NLSVD
+424 DLDID

-451 SNSATDPYGQFF
+451 SNSATDPFGQFF

-468 TGQRPGSATIAFS
+468 TGQRPGSASIAFS
-481 DLNEDLYSAGIDFV
+481 DLNENLYSAGIDFT
-495 YEIAPTV
+495 YEIAPGI
-502 KAVYGYAYS
+502 KAVYGYAYT
-511 DTDRVTERRD
+511 DTNRVTERRD
-521 FLFQGNNNIPLAVSL
+521 FLFQGNNDIPLAVSL
-536 LRPDLLLSQTVIC
+536 LRPDLLLSQAVIC

-554 PPVNPNCPANPS
+554 PPTDPNCPANPS

-573 DSTGSNPTFE
+573 DSTGSNPTFR
-583 ATLRNHAAYLQLQA
+583 AILRNHAAYFQIQA
-597 DLFDGLNVNV
+597 DLLDGLNVNI
-607 GARYETAVQRVS
+607 GARYETAVERVS
-619 AVQVYDV
+619 AVQVYTV
-626 SPTLPPATNLSRDYL
+626 NPTLPPDTNLNRNYL

-646 VTWEIEPQMQVRLSA
+646 ITYEIQPQMQVRLSA

-675 QSYYDPDTNRTFQ
+675 QSYYDPDTNRSFQ

-703 RFEWYFAPEQRV
+703 RLEWYFAPEQRV

-747 EATLYGAELEIQK
+747 EATLYGAEFEVQK
-760 YFDLSGWGDGFFA
+760 HFDLSGWGDGFFA
-773 TRRGVFIGNYTYSK
+773 TRRGVFIGNYTWSN

-793 ATDSVAAFPFTGATL
+793 ADDPVKAFPFTGATL

-833 EDTDK
+833 EDTEK
-838 LSQQTILVSYA
+838 LSQQTILISYA
-849 SDRVTRRG
+849 SDRITRRG
-857 PSGQPDIFER
+857 PSGQPDLLEK
-867 PGIQVD
+867 PGIQID
-873 FVARQGIPLF
+873 FVARQGINLLN
-883 GKELELK
+883 KEIELK

-903 LQQSGDNII
+903 LQQNGDNTI

-922 FSFGGSLKF
+922 FSLGGSLKF

>member
-1 MSKPFRLASLL
+1 MTAMSKPLRLASIL
-12 LISTALVAPATAMAQ
+12 LISTALVAPAGAFAQ
-27 ADPAAEAPTPP
+27 SAGEQDPAADTP
-38 ATAPAAEAPAE
+38 APAE

-54 APADPAADAAAPAD
+54 PMAD
-68 ETDISIPGGNDIV
+68 ETDISIPGADIV

-88 NIERTAPQVVSVL
+88 NIARTAPQVVSVL

-191 VINLTTKAVPR
+191 VINLTTKSVPR
-202 DPFLQIGGSIGG
+202 DPFLEIGGSIGG
-214 NSETTGQLGYTYYG
+214 NSETTGRLGYTYYG
-228 TGSDWTGFGDGGRR
+228 TGSDWTGFGDGGRK
-242 LPPAYVAWRDSGLRI
+242 LPPAYQAWRASGLRI
-257 NDLSVNQQA
+257 NDPGVNQQA
-266 IAGQFVTARNGVVQR
+266 IAGQFVTARGALLQR
-281 NDNIPVN
+281 NDDMPVN
-288 WTANITGGKAWDIG
+288 WGANITGGKAWDLG
-302 DTQIGLIATAG
+302 GTEVGLIATAG
-313 FSSRWRVRDVT
+313 FTSKWRSRDVT

-331 DLSSLNTDIRR
+331 DLSSLNTNVRR
-342 VITDNRVVVNGLLGL
+342 VITDNRIVANALIGL
-357 SAEFGNNKIR
+357 SAEFGENKVR

-379 ARLGAEDRPL
+379 ARLGAEDRPD
-389 TSDSNPGVSFQYQD
+389 TADANPGVSFQYQD
-403 TAWYARQLINTQF
+403 TAWYARQLVDTQF
-416 VGEFQPFD
+416 VGEFEPFD
-424 NLSVD
+424 DLKVD

-451 SNSATDPYGQFF
+451 SNSSTDPYGQFF

-481 DLNEDLYSAGIDFV
+481 DLNENLYSAGVDFT
-495 YEIAPTV
+495 YEIAPRV
-502 KAVYGYAYS
+502 KAVYGYAFS
-511 DTDRVTERRD
+511 DTSRVTERRD

-536 LRPDLLLSQTVIC
+536 LRPDLLLSQTMIC

-554 PPVNPNCPANPS
+554 PPVNPDCPANPS

-573 DSTGSNPTFE
+573 DSTGSNPVFR
-583 ATLRNHAAYLQLQA
+583 ALLRNHAAYFQLQA
-597 DLFDGLNVNV
+597 DVLDQLNLNVGV
-607 GARYETAVQRVS
+607 RYETAVERVS
-619 AVQVYDV
+619 AVQVYSV
-626 SPTLPPATNLSRDYL
+626 SPTLPPATNLARDYL

-646 VTWEIEPQMQVRLSA
+646 LTYEIQPQMQVRLSA

-675 QSYYDPDTNRTFQ
+675 QTYYDPDTNRTFQ

-703 RFEWYFAPEQRV
+703 RFEWYFAPEQRL

-747 EATLYGAELEIQK
+747 EATLYGVEFEVQK
-760 YFDLSGWGDGFFA
+760 YFDLSGWGGFWVN
-773 TRRGVFIGNYTYSK
+773 RRGVFIGNYTWSQ

-793 ATDSVAAFPFTGATL
+793 ADDPVQAFPFTGATL

-822 SDHLVNVEFGL
+822 SDHLVNAEFGL
-833 EDTDK
+833 EDTEG
-838 LSQQTILVSYA
+838 LSQQTILISYA

-873 FVARQGIPLF
+873 FVARQGIPVF
-883 GKELELK
+883 GKQIELK

-897 GTKYKE
+897 GTKYRE
-903 LQQSGDNII
+903 MQESGGNRI
-912 YYNLYKTGTT
+912 YYNLYRTGTS
-922 FSFGGSLKF
+922 FSLGASVKF

>member
-1 MSKPFRLASLL
+1 MSKPMRLVSML
-12 LISTALVAPATAMAQ
+12 LISTALVAPAAAMAQ
-27 ADPAAEAPTPP
+27 SDPAAETPAPP
-38 ATAPAAEAPAE
+38 AADPAPAE
-49 PAADA
+49 TASS
-54 APADPAADAAAPAD
+54 APADTTDATPPAD
-68 ETDISIPGGNDIV
+68 ETDVSIPGADIV

-202 DPFLQIGGSIGG
+202 EPFLQIGGQIGG

-228 TGSDWTGFGDGGRR
+228 TGSDWTGFGDGGRN
-242 LPPAYVAWRDSGLRI
+242 LPPAYAAWRASGLRI
-257 NDLSVNQQA
+257 NDPSVNQQA
-266 IAGQFVTARNGVVQR
+266 IAGQFVTARNALLQR
-281 NDNIPVN
+281 NDNMPVN
-288 WTANITGGKAWDIG
+288 WGANITGGKAWDLG
-302 DTQIGLIATAG
+302 GTEIGLIATAG
-313 FSSRWRVRDVT
+313 YTNKWRSRDVT

-331 DLSSLNTDIRR
+331 DLSSLNTNVRR
-342 VITDNRVVVNGLLGL
+342 VITDNRIVANALIGL
-357 SAEFGNNKIR
+357 SAEFGENKIR

-379 ARLGAEDRPL
+379 ARLGAEDRPD
-389 TSDSNPGVSFQYQD
+389 TADSNPGVSFQYQD
-403 TAWYARQLINTQF
+403 TAWYARQLIDTQV
-416 VGEFQPFD
+416 VGEFKPYD
-424 NLSVD
+424 DLSVD
-429 VRAGYANSQR
+429 VRAAYANSQR

-451 SNSATDPYGQFF
+451 SNSAADPYGQFY

-481 DLNEDLYSAGIDFV
+481 DLNENLYSAGVDFT
-495 YEIAPTV
+495 YEITPRV

-511 DTDRVTERRD
+511 DTNRVTERRD
-521 FLFQGNNNIPLAVSL
+521 FLFQGNNNIPLGVSL

-549 FPPLN
+549 FPPLD
-554 PPVNPNCPANPS
+554 PPVDPNCPANPS

-573 DSTGSNPTFE
+573 DSTGSNPTFR
-583 ATLRNHAAYLQLQA
+583 AILRNHAAYFQIQA
-597 DLFDGLNVNV
+597 DLLDQLNVNI
-607 GARYETAVQRVS
+607 GARYENAVERVS
-619 AVQVYDV
+619 PVQVYDV
-626 SPTLPPATNLSRDYL
+626 SPTLPPATNLSRNYL

-646 VTWEIEPQMQVRLSA
+646 LTYEIQPQMQVRLSA

-675 QSYYDPDTNRTFQ
+675 QTYYDPDTNRTFQ

-723 IKNPIETYASFDGN
+723 IKDPIETYASFDGN

-747 EATLYGAELEIQK
+747 EATLYGIEFEIQK
-760 YFDLSGWGDGFFA
+760 HFDLSGWGEFLA
-773 TRRGVFIGNYTYSK
+773 NRRGVFIGNYTWSQ

-793 ATDSVAAFPFTGATL
+793 ADDPVRAFPFTGATL

-822 SDHLVNVEFGL
+822 SDHLANVEFGL
-833 EDTDK
+833 EDTEK
-838 LSQQTILVSYA
+838 LSQQTVLISYA
-849 SDRVTRRG
+849 SDRITRRG

-867 PGIQVD
+867 PGFQVD
-873 FVARQGIPLF
+873 FVARQGIMLA
-883 GKELELK
+883 GKEFELK
-890 FEARNIF
+890 FEARNLL

-903 LQQSGDNII
+903 MQQSGDNTI
-912 YYNLYKTGTT
+912 YYNLYKPGRT
-922 FSFGGSLKF
+922 FSFSGSVKF

>member
-1 MSKPFRLASLL
+1 MSKPLPLASLL

-27 ADPAAEAPTPP
+27 SEPGTETPAPPAADPAAETPV
-38 ATAPAAEAPAE
+38 
-49 PAADA
+49 D
-54 APADPAADAAAPAD
+54 PADPAAETPADVAEEAAQD
-68 ETDISIPGGNDIV
+68 ETDVSIPGAEIV

-164 IFPSSII
+164 IFPSGII

-202 DPFLQIGGSIGG
+202 DPFLTIGGSIGG

-228 TGSDWTGFGDGGRR
+228 TGSDWTGFGDGGRN
-242 LPPAYVAWRDSGLRI
+242 LPSAYRAWRASGLRI
-257 NDLSVNQQA
+257 NDPSVNQQA
-266 IAGQFVTARNGVVQR
+266 IAGQFVTARNALVQTN
-281 NDNIPVN
+281 NDMPVN
-288 WTANITGGKAWDIG
+288 WGANITGGKSWTIG
-302 DTQIGLIATAG
+302 GTEIGLIATAG
-313 FSSRWRVRDVT
+313 YTSKWRTRDVT

-331 DLSSLNTDIRR
+331 DLSSLNTNINR

-357 SAEFGNNKIR
+357 SAEFGENKVR
-367 WTNLYIRDTIKQ
+367 WTSLYIRDTIKQ

-389 TSDSNPGVSFQYQD
+389 TADSNPGVSFQYQD
-403 TAWYARQLINTQF
+403 TAWYARQLIDTQF

-424 NLSVD
+424 DLDID
-429 VRAGYANSQR
+429 VRASYANSQR

-451 SNSATDPYGQFF
+451 SNSATDPFGQFF

-468 TGQRPGSATIAFS
+468 TGQRPGSASIAFS
-481 DLNEDLYSAGIDFV
+481 DLNENLYSAGIDFT
-495 YEIAPTV
+495 YEIAPGI

-511 DTDRVTERRD
+511 DTNRVTERRD
-521 FLFQGNNNIPLAVSL
+521 FLFQGNNDIPLAVSL
-536 LRPDLLLSQTVIC
+536 LRPDLLLSQAVIC

-554 PPVNPNCPANPS
+554 PPTDPNCPANPS

-573 DSTGSNPTFE
+573 DSTGSNPTFR
-583 ATLRNHAAYLQLQA
+583 AILRNHAAYFQIQA
-597 DLFDGLNVNV
+597 DLLDGLNVNI
-607 GARYETAVQRVS
+607 GARYETAVERVS
-619 AVQVYDV
+619 AVQVYTV
-626 SPTLPPATNLSRDYL
+626 NPTLPPDTNLNRNYL

-646 VTWEIEPQMQVRLSA
+646 ITYEIQPQMQVRLSA

-675 QSYYDPDTNRTFQ
+675 QSYYDPDTNRSFQ

-703 RFEWYFAPEQRV
+703 RLEWYFAPEQRV

-747 EATLYGAELEIQK
+747 EATLYGAEFEVQK
-760 YFDLSGWGDGFFA
+760 HFDLSGWGDGFFA
-773 TRRGVFIGNYTYSK
+773 TRRGVFIGNYTWSN

-793 ATDSVAAFPFTGATL
+793 ADDPVKAFPFTGATL

-833 EDTDK
+833 EDTEK
-838 LSQQTILVSYA
+838 LSQQTILISYA
-849 SDRVTRRG
+849 SDRITRRG
-857 PSGQPDIFER
+857 PSGQPDIFEK

-873 FVARQGIPLF
+873 FVARQGFPLF
-883 GKELELK
+883 GKELEIK

-903 LQQSGDNII
+903 LQQNGDNTI

-922 FSFGGSLKF
+922 FSLGGSLKF

>member
-1 MSKPFRLASLL
+1 MSKPLPLASLL

-27 ADPAAEAPTPP
+27 SEPGAETPAPSAVDPAAETP
-38 ATAPAAEAPAE
+38 ADAVEMAADEAAE
-49 PAADA
+49 
-54 APADPAADAAAPAD
+54 D
-68 ETDISIPGGNDIV
+68 ETDVSIPGAEIV

-164 IFPSSII
+164 IFPSGII

-202 DPFLQIGGSIGG
+202 DAFLTIGGSIGG

-228 TGSDWTGFGDGGRR
+228 TGSDWTGFGDGGRN
-242 LPPAYVAWRDSGLRI
+242 LPPAYRAWRASGLRI
-257 NDLSVNQQA
+257 NDPGVNQQA
-266 IAGQFVTARNGVVQR
+266 IAGQFVTARNALVQTN
-281 NDNIPVN
+281 NDMPVN
-288 WTANITGGKAWDIG
+288 WGANITGGKSWTIG
-302 DTQIGLIATAG
+302 GTEIGLIATAG
-313 FSSRWRVRDVT
+313 YSSKWRTRDVT

-331 DLSSLNTDIRR
+331 DLSSLNTDVNR
-342 VITDNRVVVNGLLGL
+342 VITDNRVVVNGLVGL
-357 SAEFGNNKIR
+357 SAEFGENKVR

-379 ARLGAEDRPL
+379 ARLGAEDRPD
-389 TSDSNPGVSFQYQD
+389 TADSNPGVSFMYQD
-403 TAWYARQLINTQF
+403 TAWYARQLFDTQF
-416 VGEFQPFD
+416 VGEFHPFD
-424 NLSVD
+424 NLDVD

-451 SNSATDPYGQFF
+451 SNSASDPYGQFF
-463 TNTLN
+463 TNTLS
-468 TGQRPGSATIAFS
+468 TGQRPGSASIAFS
-481 DLNEDLYSAGIDFV
+481 DLNENLYSAGIDFT
-495 YEIAPTV
+495 YEIAPGI

-511 DTDRVTERRD
+511 DTNRVTERRD
-521 FLFQGNNNIPLAVSL
+521 FLFQGNNDIPLAVSL
-536 LRPDLLLSQTVIC
+536 LRPDLLLSQAVIC

-554 PPVNPNCPANPS
+554 PPTDPNCPANPS

-573 DSTGSNPTFE
+573 DSTGSNPTFR
-583 ATLRNHAAYLQLQA
+583 AILRNHAAYFQLQA
-597 DLFDGLNVNV
+597 DLLDGLNVNV
-607 GARYETAVQRVS
+607 GARYETAVERVS
-619 AVQVYDV
+619 AVQVYAV
-626 SPTLPPATNLSRDYL
+626 NPTLPPDTNLSRDYL

-646 VTWEIEPQMQVRLSA
+646 ITYEIQPQMQVRLSA

-675 QSYYDPDTNRTFQ
+675 QSYYDPDTNRSFQ

-703 RFEWYFAPEQRV
+703 RLEWYFAPEQRV

-747 EATLYGAELEIQK
+747 EATLYGAEFEVQK
-760 YFDLSGWGDGFFA
+760 HFDLSGWGDGFFA
-773 TRRGVFIGNYTYSK
+773 TRRGVFIGNYTWSN

-793 ATDSVAAFPFTGATL
+793 ADDPVKAFPFTGATL

-833 EDTDK
+833 EDTEK
-838 LSQQTILVSYA
+838 LSQQTILISYA
-849 SDRVTRRG
+849 SDRITRRG
-857 PSGQPDIFER
+857 PSGQPDIFEK

-873 FVARQGIPLF
+873 FVARQGFPLF
-883 GKELELK
+883 GKELEIK

-903 LQQSGDNII
+903 LQQNGDNTI

-922 FSFGGSLKF
+922 FSLGGSLKF

>member
-1 MSKPFRLASLL
+1 MTKPLRLVSML
-12 LISTALVAPATAMAQ
+12 LISTALVAPAAAMAQ
-27 ADPAAEAPTPP
+27 SAAPSDAAAET
-38 ATAPAAEAPAE
+38 TAPPLADAADTTGAE
-49 PAADA
+49 PAAD
-54 APADPAADAAAPAD
+54 
-68 ETDISIPGGNDIV
+68 ETEVSIPGADIV

-101 GAADIARTGEG
+101 GAADNARTGEG
-112 NIAGA
+112 IIAGA

-202 DPFLQIGGSIGG
+202 EPFLQVGGQIGG

-228 TGSDWTGFGDGGRR
+228 TGSDWTGFGDGGRN
-242 LPPAYVAWRDSGLRI
+242 LPPAYAAWRASGLRI
-257 NDLSVNQQA
+257 NDPGVNQQA
-266 IAGQFVTARNGVVQR
+266 IAGQFVTARNALLQR
-281 NDNIPVN
+281 NDNMPVN
-288 WTANITGGKAWDIG
+288 WGANITGGKAWDLG
-302 DTQIGLIATAG
+302 GVELGLVATAG
-313 FSSRWRVRDVT
+313 YTNKWRSRDVT

-331 DLSSLNTDIRR
+331 DLSSLNTNVRR
-342 VITDNRVVVNGLLGL
+342 VITDNRIVANALLGL
-357 SAEFGNNKIR
+357 SAEFGENKIR

-379 ARLGAEDRPL
+379 ARLGAEDRPD
-389 TSDSNPGVSFQYQD
+389 TADANPGVSFQYQD
-403 TAWYARQLINTQF
+403 TAWYARQLINTQL
-416 VGEFQPFD
+416 VGEFKPYDDFD
-424 NLSVD
+424 ID
-429 VRAGYANSQR
+429 VRASYANSQR

-451 SNSATDPYGQFF
+451 SNSPTDPYGQFF

-481 DLNEDLYSAGIDFV
+481 DLNENLYSAGIDFT
-495 YEIAPTV
+495 YEITPRV

-511 DTDRVTERRD
+511 DTNRVTERRD
-521 FLFQGNNNIPLAVSL
+521 FLFQGNNNIPLGVSL

-549 FPPLN
+549 FPPLD

-573 DSTGSNPTFE
+573 DSTGSNPTFR
-583 ATLRNHAAYLQLQA
+583 AILRDHAAYFQLQA
-597 DLFDGLNVNV
+597 DLLDQLNVNLGV
-607 GARYETAVQRVS
+607 RYETAVERVS
-619 AVQVYDV
+619 PVQVYDV
-626 SPTLPPATNLSRDYL
+626 SPSLPPATNLSRDYF

-646 VTWEIEPQMQVRLSA
+646 LTYEIQPQMQVRLSA

-675 QSYYDPDTNRTFQ
+675 QTYYDPDTNRTFQ

-737 SVTTRFANAP
+737 NVTTRFANAP
-747 EATLYGAELEIQK
+747 EATLYGVEFEVQK
-760 YFDLSGWGDGFFA
+760 FFDLSGWGDFFA
-773 TRRGVFIGNYTYSK
+773 NRRGVFIGNYTWSQ

-793 ATDSVAAFPFTGATL
+793 ADDPVRAFPFTGATL

-822 SDHLVNVEFGL
+822 SDHLANVEFGL
-833 EDTDK
+833 EDTER
-838 LSQQTILVSYA
+838 LSQQTILISYA

-867 PGIQVD
+867 PGFQID
-873 FVARQGIPLF
+873 FVARQGIMLAS
-883 GKELELK
+883 KEFELK
-890 FEARNIF
+890 FEARNLL

-903 LQQSGDNII
+903 MQQSGDNSI
-912 YYNLYKTGTT
+912 YYNLYKPGTT
-922 FSFGGSLKF
+922 FSLSGSVKF

>member
-1 MSKPFRLASLL
+1 MSKPIRLASLL

-27 ADPAAEAPTPP
+27 SDPAADTPAPPVADPAAAAP
-38 ATAPAAEAPAE
+38 ADAAAEAPAE
-49 PAADA
+49 D
-54 APADPAADAAAPAD
+54 DL
-68 ETDISIPGGNDIV
+68 DISIPGGGDIV

-164 IFPSSII
+164 IFPSGII

-202 DPFLQIGGSIGG
+202 EPFLQIGGSIGA

-228 TGSDWTGFGDGGRR
+228 TGSDWTGFGDGGRK
-242 LPPAYVAWRDSGLRI
+242 LPSAYAAWLASGLRI
-257 NDLSVNQQA
+257 NDPSVNQQA
-266 IAGQFVTARNGVVQR
+266 IAGQFVTPRNALLQR
-281 NDNIPVN
+281 NDNMPVN
-288 WTANITGGKAWDIG
+288 WGANITGGKSWTLG
-302 DTQIGLIATAG
+302 DTEIGLIATAG
-313 FSSRWRVRDVT
+313 YTSKWRTRDVT

-331 DLSSLNTDIRR
+331 DLSSLNTNVRR
-342 VITDNRVVVNGLLGL
+342 VITDNRVVVNSLIGL
-357 SAEFGNNKIR
+357 SAEFGENKVR

-379 ARLGAEDRPL
+379 ARLGAEDRPD
-389 TSDSNPGVSFQYQD
+389 TADANPGVSFQYQD
-403 TAWYARQLINTQF
+403 TAWYARQLFNTQF
-416 VGEFQPFD
+416 VGEFQPYD
-424 NLSVD
+424 DLNID

-439 EAPFELSFLYSR
+439 QAPFELSFLYSR
-451 SNSATDPYGQFF
+451 SNSPTDPYGQFF

-481 DLNEDLYSAGIDFV
+481 DLNENLYSAGVDFT
-495 YEIAPTV
+495 YEISPTV
-502 KAVYGYAYS
+502 KAVYGYAFS
-511 DTDRVTERRD
+511 DTSRVTERRD
-521 FLFQGNNNIPLAVSL
+521 FLFQGNNNIPMGVSL
-536 LRPDLLLSQTVIC
+536 LRPDLLLSQAVIC

-554 PPVNPNCPANPS
+554 PPTNPNCPANPS

-573 DSTGSNPTFE
+573 DSTGSNPTFR
-583 ATLRNHAAYLQLQA
+583 ATLRNHAGYFQLQA
-597 DLFDGLNVNV
+597 DLLDGLNLNV
-607 GARYETAVQRVS
+607 GARYETAEQRVS
-619 AVQVYDV
+619 AVQVYNV
-626 SPTLPPATNLSRDYL
+626 SPTLPPDTNLSRKYL

-646 VTWEIEPQMQVRLSA
+646 LTYEIEPQMQVRLSA

-675 QSYYDPDTNRTFQ
+675 QTYYDPDTNRAYQ
-688 GNPQLV
+688 GNPQLI

-703 RFEWYFAPEQRV
+703 RFEWYFAPEQRLSV
-715 SIGGFWKK
+715 GGFWKK

-737 SVTTRFANAP
+737 SVITRFANAP
-747 EATLYGAELEIQK
+747 EATLYGVEVEAQKHFEL
-760 YFDLSGWGDGFFA
+760 SSWGEFFA
-773 TRRGVFIGNYTYSK
+773 NRRAVLIGNYTWSK

-793 ATDSVAAFPFTGATL
+793 ADDPVQAFPFTGATL
-808 ASQFFRDGAPLTGQ
+808 ASQFFRNGAPLTGQ
-822 SDHLVNVEFGL
+822 SDHLANVEIGL
-833 EDTDK
+833 EDTEK
-838 LSQQTILVSYA
+838 LSQQTILISYA
-849 SDRVTRRG
+849 SDRITRRG

-867 PGIQVD
+867 PGIQLD
-873 FVARQGIPLF
+873 FVARQGVMLA
-883 GKELELK
+883 GKEFELK
-890 FEARNIF
+890 FEARNIL

-903 LQQSGDNII
+903 MQQNGDNII
-912 YYNLYKTGTT
+912 YYNLYKPGTT
-922 FSFGGSLKF
+922 FSLSGSVKF